1 MTWKANLKY
10 GSHGSEK
17 MWICTDCGFQVMNLS
32 EYCPHC
38 GIKTGY
44 EDPKDRSLIAAA
56 QLIKENCIE
65 RTREDIPFPDGCMTC
80 PFFCPKSMECAV
92 APEGHDS
99 TEPHTWEV

>member
-1 MTWKANLKY
+1 MTWKANRRY
-10 GSHGSEK
+10 GLYGSEK
-17 MWICTDCGFQVMNLS
+17 MWICTDCGFQTNDIS

-44 EDPKDRSLIAAA
+44 EYPKDKALLAAA

-65 RTREDIPFPDGCMTC
+65 RHREDIPFPDGCMSC
-80 PFFCPKSMECAV
+80 PFFLIKSMECAV